1 MSMTAGVIPRCWQTS
16 RASASDADDDV
27 RYGMRMGSTLSGPS
41 AMQAMAALRAE
52 STPPDRPTTTR
63 SKPTRM
69 SPTTALS
76 IASVSGLEAVC
87 LGVVDVMSFIPK
99 QWVGDAGAPHGATVD
114 AVENQLL
121 MVGGG
126 LVEEAAVWGHHACPT
141 PEANP

>member
-1 MSMTAGVIPRCWQTS
+1 
-16 RASASDADDDV
+16 
-27 RYGMRMGSTLSGPS
+27 
-41 AMQAMAALRAE
+41 
-52 STPPDRPTTTR
+52 
-63 SKPTRM
+63 M

-126 LVEEAAVWGHHACPT
+126 VVEEAAVRAHHA
-141 PEANP
+141 